1 MFLLAAEYEYP
12 VVVPDCL
19 PKRPFRLGPEKF
31 QKPKQ
36 IKTLN
41 TIINQKKK
49 FTQSEKQLII

>member
-41 TIINQKKK
+41 TIINQK
-49 FTQSEKQLII
+49 FFLHNPRSN